1 MTGKPALQL
10 EGVSRKWNA
19 FQLGPIDL
27 TVQQGNVVA
36 LIGKNGS
43 GKSTIFRLI
52 MRLLQ
57 KDKGKIR
64 FFSQGREMEETKA
77 KQKIGFVGNQ
87 YDALQHLTIDHL
99 AAFAAYWYPDWNP
112 TQYEQLKQRYEIDGR
127 LKYAECSPG
136 TQKKVAW
143 VLALS
148 HSPQW
153 LLLDELTTGVDLY
166 SQKLMIEDIMEFMEN
181 EQNSIL
187 LASHNPHEIQ
197 QVADYI
203 YVLNQ
208 GKIVHTFDKDQ
219 IAEQWA
225 IIWTDQPLPEA
236 LAHHA
241 LILDIH
247 TPTEMVT
254 HDLDQLEQ
262 VLQMHQISIR
272 RHQRL
277 SFMDA
282 MEYLFAPAKHD

>member
-1 MTGKPALQL
+1 MNHELTLQL
-10 EGVSRKWNA
+10 AGVSRKWND
-19 FQLGPIDL
+19 FQLGPLDL

-36 LIGKNGS
+36 MIGKNGS

-57 KDKGKIR
+57 KDEGKIR
-64 FFSQGREMEETKA
+64 FFSQGREIEETKA
-77 KQKIGFVGNQ
+77 KQKIGYVGNQ

-99 AAFAAYWYPDWNP
+99 AAFVAYWYPDWNP

-136 TQKKVAW
+136 IQKKVEW

-153 LLLDELTTGVDLY
+153 LLLDEPTAGVDLF
-166 SQKLMIEDIMEFMEN
+166 SQKLMIEDITEFMEN

-203 YVLNQ
+203 YVLDQ
-208 GKIVHTFDKDQ
+208 GEIVHAFEKDK

-225 IIWTDQPLPEA
+225 IIWIDQPLPEP
-236 LAHHA
+236 LANHS
-241 LILDIH
+241 LILDVH
-247 TPTEMVT
+247 TPTEIVT
-254 HDLDQLEQ
+254 PDLNQLEQ
-262 VLQMHQISIR
+262 VLQAHQISIQ
-272 RHQRL
+272 RHKRL

-282 MEYLFAPAKHD
+282 MEYLLTPAKHD